1 MSEDLARIKRN
12 ISKMVEMGAPESE
25 IDEYISEEGTS
36 IEQIR
41 SFKMQP
47 TPNADGTYGQAPEGF
62 VLDPKTGQM
71 VDTSKMANDLLSTKT
86 GQIATGGAQFA
97 KSYPILG
104 AGFERLMGGGDDV
117 QQEMG
122 NQALKQFEEQN
133 PKTTTALNIGGG
145 IAGTIPMVAVAP
157 AAMGASGSAT
167 LGANTLNS
175 LGSGAAIMT
184 TDAGIRTGGDLWEMG
199 KQGTIG
205 GLTAAAGPILGKGIG
220 WTGNAIKG
228 AYKGLRGKANQGAA
242 NLYLDKIVE
251 RSGLTV
257 EELAEKVSKARAAGN
272 TGYTFA
278 DAAGHSGQRATS
290 AIARTPGPARTKV
303 VDALVDRQKNQGER
317 ITSFIS
323 DAFEAPDTAAQRIAS
338 LKAARKSSADI
349 NYPAS
354 VSAAKPVNLS
364 KSIATIDKLLKRDPI
379 LGDSALSKGELG
391 RRLIRIRDRLQKGG
405 EQLIDYE
412 EVLNVKS
419 DLRRVMKANPDLA
432 GDLRPVRD
440 SLDEAL
446 EGSSAGYRLANDT
459 YRQQSGVIDA
469 VDMGSQAGGSRLR
482 ADDTIPQFNKLDGP
496 QKEAFRVG
504 YSDPLIKKLELANAQ
519 SSTTNKAKGLLS
531 GKAGKEI
538 PEFVAPN
545 KTGLFGKRIDNEQT
559 MFETANAALGGS
571 KTADNLAD
579 AAELKGLDVGLISSL
594 LRGDLKG
601 VAIQAG
607 ANGANI
613 ATGASAKT
621 REMIADALLQ
631 TDPVLIRQGII
642 RAIQQSTNSRAVN
655 QAIVR
660 AVTLGTVSGVTG
672 GGGGY

>member
-1 MSEDLARIKRN
+1 MNQDLARIKRN
-12 ISKMVEMGAPESE
+12 VSKMVDMGAPENE
-25 IDEYISEEGTS
+25 IDQYISQEGVTIEE
-36 IEQIR
+36 IR
-41 SFKMQP
+41 SFNLQP
-47 TPNADGTYGQAPEGF
+47 QQNKNGTFGEAPEGF

-71 VDTSKMANDLLSTKT
+71 VDTSKMASDMLSTKS

-104 AGFERLMGGGDDV
+104 AFFERMMGGGDDV

-122 NQALKQFEEQN
+122 NQALKQFEKQN

-145 IAGTIPMVAVAP
+145 IAGTIPMIAAAP
-157 AAMGASGSAT
+157 TLMGASGSAT
-167 LGANTLNS
+167 LMGNSLNS
-175 LGSGAAIMT
+175 LGSGAAIMGA
-184 TDAGIRTGGDLWEMG
+184 DAGIRTGGDLKEMG
-199 KQGTIG
+199 KQALIG
-205 GLTAAAGPILGKGIG
+205 GITGAAGPSIGRGIG

-228 AYKGLRGKANQGAA
+228 AYKGIRGKANQGAA
-242 NLYLDKIVE
+242 NLYLNKIVE

-278 DAAGHSGQRATS
+278 DAAGHSGQRGIS
-290 AIARTPGPARTKV
+290 AIARTPGTARTKV

-349 NYPAS
+349 NYPTSAS
-354 VSAAKPVNLS
+354 TAKPVNLS

-419 DLRRVMKANPDLA
+419 DLFRVMKKNPDLA
-432 GDLRPVRD
+432 GDLRPVY
-440 SLDEAL
+440 SMLDEAL
-446 EGSSAGYRLANDT
+446 EESSAGYRLANDT

-482 ADDTIPQFNKLDGP
+482 ADDTIPQFNKLDAP

-519 SSTTNKAKGLLS
+519 SATTNKAKGLLS

-538 PEFVAPN
+538 PEFVAPD
-545 KTGLFGKRIDNEQT
+545 KAGLFGQRIDNEQT
-559 MFETANAALGGS
+559 MFSTANAALGGS
-571 KTADNLAD
+571 KTSDNLAD
-579 AAELKGLDVGLISSL
+579 AAELAGVDVGLISSL

-607 ANGANI
+607 ANAANV
-613 ATGASAKT
+613 ATGASNKT
-621 REMIADALLQ
+621 REMIAEALLE
-631 TDPVLIRQGII
+631 TEPALIRQGII
-642 RAIQQSTNSRAVN
+642 RAIEQSTNSKEVN
-655 QAIVR
+655 QKIIKAIMMGSS
-660 AVTLGTVSGVTG
+660 AGLFGTN
-672 GGGGY
+672 Y